1 MRQEELV
8 SLLCIMGSPHTHDAL
23 ISLVCSC
30 KKLNRIMKF
39 TQQIMKQIMWLAF
52 SEGVVDFAEGGS
64 RGTHIYDPRKQH
76 LSCTQVGIIRKQKTK
91 G

>member
-1 MRQEELV
+1 
-8 SLLCIMGSPHTHDAL
+8 
-23 ISLVCSC
+23 
-30 KKLNRIMKF
+30 MKF